1 MKRNAAKATK
11 TTSTTIKLAI
21 VFVSGP
27 PANDTIDL
35 LATCEA
41 ELIALHKRTFRG
53 SKARFTVRYTC
64 TVVEESRV
72 LAYTGRRVEV
82 WTTEIETV
90 VGYSEERF
98 YLPV

>member
-1 MKRNAAKATK
+1 MKRNAAKTASK
-11 TTSTTIKLAI
+11 SSIKLELA
-21 VFVSGP
+21 FVSDA
-27 PANDTIDL
+27 PANDTLDL
-35 LATCEA
+35 LAVCEA
-41 ELIALHKRTFRG
+41 DLIALHKRTFRG
-53 SKARFTVRYTC
+53 SKARFTVRYAC